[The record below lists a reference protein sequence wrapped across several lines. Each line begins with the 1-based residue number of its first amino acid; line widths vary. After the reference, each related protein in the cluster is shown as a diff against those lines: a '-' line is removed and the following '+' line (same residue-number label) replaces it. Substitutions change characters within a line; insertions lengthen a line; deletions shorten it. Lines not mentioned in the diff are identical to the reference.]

1 MSPSSRKRASRSTF
15 SSIVVLVAIL
25 IVLIYE
31 ALTSGALFSLP
42 ANTPLPPAETVPVA
56 TGDWYSLYFTRPD
69 SSMADLLQGGPDESL
84 AQAIRQA
91 RLSVDV
97 AAYQF
102 NLASI
107 KDALLD
113 AQRRGVA
120 VRVVTDSDYLDEEAL
135 QELIAAGIP
144 VLGDRREGLMHDKFT
159 IIDRQ
164 EVWTGSMNYTDN
176 GAYLN
181 DNNLIRIRSTHLA
194 EDYLREFNEM
204 FVEDMFGPN
213 SPADTPY
220 ASLSLNGELLQ
231 VYFSP
236 EDGTAAHLVDLIGAA
251 QESIYFLAYSFTS
264 DEIALAMIERAQAGV
279 TVSGVFEASQFRSN
293 TGTEFE
299 HLLSAGAD
307 VRLDGNPRN
316 MHHKIIVLDEQ
327 TVVTGSYN
335 FSASAENR
343 NDENTLVIHS
353 PEIAAQFMSEFRRV
367 FSTSQ
372 VGSSP

>member
-1 MSPSSRKRASRSTF
+1 MSPFSRKRASRSTF
-15 SSIVVLVAIL
+15 SSILVLVAIL

-31 ALTSGALFSLP
+31 ALASGVVFPLQN
-42 ANTPLPPAETVPVA
+42 ANQIPPAETVPVTA
-56 TGDWYSLYFTRPD
+56 GEWYSLYFTHPENSLAGLSR
-69 SSMADLLQGGPDESL
+69 GGPDESL

-91 RLSVDV
+91 RLSVEV

-107 KDALLD
+107 KNALLD
-113 AQRRGVA
+113 AQGRGVA
-120 VRVVTDSDYLDEEAL
+120 VRFVTDSDYLDEEAL
-135 QELIAAGIP
+135 QELITAGIP

-181 DNNLIRIRSTHLA
+181 DNNLIRIRSTRLA
-194 EDYLREFNEM
+194 EDYLSEFEEM
-204 FVEDMFGPN
+204 FVEDSFGPS
-213 SPADTPY
+213 SPANTPY
-220 ASLSLNGELLQ
+220 ANLTLNGELLQ

-236 EDGTAAHLVDLIGAA
+236 EDGTASHLVDLIGEAK
-251 QESIYFLAYSFTS
+251 QSVYFLAYSYTS

-279 TVSGVFEASQFRSN
+279 TVVGVFESSQFRSN

-316 MHHKIIVLDEQ
+316 MHHKVIILDEK

-353 PEIAAQFMSEFRRV
+353 PEIAAQFMAEFRRV
-367 FSTSQ
+367 FSASQ
-372 VGSSP
+372 TGISP

>member
-1 MSPSSRKRASRSTF
+1 MSPASRKRASKSTV
-15 SSIVVLVAIL
+15 SSILVMSAIL

-31 ALTSGALFSLP
+31 ALTSGSLP
-42 ANTPLPPAETVPVA
+42 LSQTATQMPPVETVPVA

-69 SSMADLLQGGPDESL
+69 SSTASLLRGGPDESL

-91 RLSVDV
+91 RLSVDI

-102 NLASI
+102 NLASVEN
-107 KDALLD
+107 ALLD
-113 AQRRGVA
+113 ARRRGVI
-120 VRVVTDSDYLDEEAL
+120 VRMVTDSDYLDEDAV
-135 QELIAAGIP
+135 QELITAGIP
-144 VLGDRREGLMHDKFT
+144 VLGDRREGLMHDKFA

-176 GAYLN
+176 GSYLN
-181 DNNLIRIRSTHLA
+181 DNNLIRIRSTRLA
-194 EDYLREFNEM
+194 EDYLSEFEEM
-204 FVEDMFGPN
+204 FVEDFFGPS
-213 SPADTPY
+213 SPANTPY
-220 ASLSLNGELLQ
+220 SSLSINGELLQ

-236 EDGTAAHLVDLIGAA
+236 EDGTADHLVELIRGAK
-251 QESIYFLAYSFTS
+251 QSIYFLVYSYTS
-264 DEIALAMIERAQAGV
+264 DEIALAMIDRVKAGV
-279 TVSGVFEASQFRSN
+279 TVAGVFETSQFRSN

-316 MHHKIIVLDEQ
+316 MHHKVIILDGQ

-335 FSASAENR
+335 FSASAEDR

-353 PEIAAQFMSEFRRV
+353 PEIAAQFMAEYQRIFAA
-367 FSTSQ
+367 SQ
-372 VGSSP
+372 AEISQ

>member
-15 SSIVVLVAIL
+15 SSILVLVAIL

-31 ALTSGALFSLP
+31 ALASGVVF
-42 ANTPLPPAETVPVA
+42 PLQNASQIPPAETVPVTA
-56 TGDWYSLYFTRPD
+56 GEWYSLYFTHPD
-69 SSMADLLQGGPDESL
+69 SSLAGLSRGGPDESL
-84 AQAIRQA
+84 AQAIGQA
-91 RLSVDV
+91 RLSVEV

-107 KDALLD
+107 KNALLD
-113 AQRRGVA
+113 AQGRGVA
-120 VRVVTDSDYLDEEAL
+120 VRLVTDSDYLDEEAL
-135 QELIAAGIP
+135 QELITAGIP

-181 DNNLIRIRSTHLA
+181 DNNLIRIRSTRLA
-194 EDYLREFNEM
+194 EDYLSEFEEM
-204 FVEDMFGPN
+204 FVEDSFGPS
-213 SPADTPY
+213 SPANTPY
-220 ASLSLNGELLQ
+220 ANLTLNGELLQ

-236 EDGTAAHLVDLIGAA
+236 EDGTAAHLVDLIGEAK
-251 QESIYFLAYSFTS
+251 QSIYFLAYSYTS

-279 TVSGVFEASQFRSN
+279 AVVGVFETSQFRSN

-316 MHHKIIVLDEQ
+316 MHHKVIILDEK

-353 PEIAAQFMSEFRRV
+353 PEIAAQFMAEFRRV
-367 FSTSQ
+367 FSASQ
-372 VGSSP
+372 TGISP